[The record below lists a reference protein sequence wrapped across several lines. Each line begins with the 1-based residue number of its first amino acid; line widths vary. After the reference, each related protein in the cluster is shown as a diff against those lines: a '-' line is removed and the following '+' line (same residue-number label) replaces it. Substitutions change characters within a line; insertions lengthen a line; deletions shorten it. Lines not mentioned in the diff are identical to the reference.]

1 MPANSRPADRSVES
15 AFVITAA
22 GISYAATLVINV
34 AVARLLDPV
43 GYGEYSAA
51 VAMSLLIC
59 TCATLG
65 LEKYA
70 LRLLPEFLRDNAIAK
85 VRGFILFGAILT
97 VGGGAALGFGARTAY
112 DQWGQ
117 HSSGIRVLEQMLWY
131 VPVMALFL
139 FMVEVAATFGSA
151 IASTTIYRLVLPV
164 LMLVGIAPHIMQ
176 GLTADEAVEI
186 YGGAWV
192 VSLAILGVYIAI
204 TAPKRFYSGGI
215 SVEPRLWVTH
225 GMGYLSLSV
234 MITLLTQSTILV
246 LEIFKGD
253 RAGVALLSASLQI
266 AGLAVI
272 IQTSTMR
279 IFAPEL
285 ARRVAAKDLKGQRE
299 LLRRRGRAMVVL
311 GGILLL
317 LVMQFGREFLGLF
330 GQNYREAYSTVVLLT
345 FGNVVY
351 IALGSAPVFL
361 QFHGR
366 HRLALA
372 WAAAGTVIAFTAVVV
387 AADFGDYATVAQVY
401 TAALV
406 LFCVGMEIAARLV
419 ARSLAREQRQ
429 SSAV

>member
-1 MPANSRPADRSVES
+1 MWRGLCHHRGGD
-15 AFVITAA
+15 
-22 GISYAATLVINV
+22 
-34 AVARLLDPV
+34 LLCSHACDQ
-43 GYGEYSAA
+43 
-51 VAMSLLIC
+51 
-59 TCATLG
+59 
-65 LEKYA
+65 
-70 LRLLPEFLRDNAIAK
+70 R
-85 VRGFILFGAILT
+85 
-97 VGGGAALGFGARTAY
+97 GGGGVALGTGGVAAY
-112 DQWGQ
+112 GRWSAHTEDLG
-117 HSSGIRVLEQMLWY
+117 VLEEMLWF
-131 VPVMALFL
+131 VPAMALFL
-139 FMVEVAATFGSA
+139 FMVEIATTFRSA
-151 IASTTIYRLVLPV
+151 IASTTIYRLAHPV
-164 LMLVGIAPHIMQ
+164 LTLVWIAPHIMQ
-176 GLTADEAVEI
+176 GLTAEEAIGI

-192 VSLAILGVYIAI
+192 VSLAILCVYMAVS
-204 TAPKRFYSGGI
+204 APKGLYSGRI
-215 SVEPRLWVTH
+215 SVEPRSWLSH
-225 GMGYLSLSV
+225 GIGFLGLSLL
-234 MITLLTQSTILV
+234 MTLLSQSAILI
-246 LEIFKGD
+246 LEIVKGD

-266 AGLAVI
+266 AGLAI
-272 IQTSTMR
+272 ILQTSTMR

-285 ARRVAAKDLKGQRE
+285 ARRVAAKDLNGQRE

-387 AADFGDYATVAQVY
+387 AANFGDYATVAQVY